1 MAGWRRVRLVF
12 APGVAVEFVDRER
25 GLRQVEEIAE
35 SGTRFPLVIYGPEG
49 CGKTAFLRQALEV
62 LKSLGY
68 SVVYVNPLGREDED
82 RLLTSD
88 DVKRLVGAA
97 AELVLSGSA
106 AGLVEAALRIAARL
120 LGRSRRV
127 AFIADDVFQAV
138 GVEQAELLVKRL
150 LNLIEYP
157 PGEYERIVVIIASSE
172 GVTRER
178 ISRHSWAE
186 LRMMWS
192 LSRRGFEELYEQLP
206 GVKPS
211 VDDAWRWTG
220 GNPRYLGRLYGARWD
235 VDRVVEGIVAER
247 RPLRGLV
254 RRWRREL
261 ERIVEDPD
269 YLMEEY
275 GRLEGLARKL
285 IELNMIAEVVEYRDG
300 YHWVDEPP
308 PEKDPELG
316 IGRYY
321 AWQTPLHREAVKR
334 LLGDS
339 A

>member
-12 APGVAVEFVDRER
+12 APGVEVEFVDRER
-25 GLRQVEEIAE
+25 GLRQVKELAE
-35 SGTRFPLVIYGPEG
+35 RGTRFPLVVYGPEG

-68 SVVYVNPLGREDED
+68 SVVYVNPLGRGDED
-82 RLLTSD
+82 RLVTSD
-88 DVKRLVGAA
+88 DVKRLVDAA
-97 AELVLSGSA
+97 VGLLLGGSA
-106 AGLVEAALRIAARL
+106 AGLVEAAIRIVVKL
-120 LGRSRRV
+120 LGRSKRV
-127 AFIADDVFQAV
+127 ALVADDAFQAV
-138 GVEQAELLVKRL
+138 GIEQAEILVKRL

-157 PGEYERIVVIIASSE
+157 PRDYERMVVVIASSE

-206 GVKPS
+206 GVKPP

-220 GNPRYLGRLYGARWD
+220 GNPRYLGRLYGAGWD
-235 VDRVVEGIVAER
+235 VNRVVEDIVVER

-261 ERIVEDPD
+261 ERVVEDPD

-275 GRLEGLARKL
+275 ERLEGLARRL
-285 IELNMIAEVVEYRDG
+285 IELNMIAEVIEYRDG

-308 PEKDPELG
+308 PARDPELG

-334 LLGDS
+334 LLADS